1 MSMQTHETIGS
12 LRSQIV
18 QARRFGRRIGLVPTM
33 GALHAGHVSLIQA
46 ARRECDTVVVSIFV
60 NPTQFGPHE
69 DLARYPRTPQQDLQ
83 MCHQAG
89 VDLVFMPSVA
99 EMYPAPSAT
108 EVNVPALAGRLCGIS
123 RPWHFA
129 GVCLAAAKLFNIV
142 QPDVAYFGA
151 KDFQQAIII
160 RRMAQDLNFPIRIVI
175 CPTVREAD
183 GLAMSTRNSYLSPAE
198 RQAAPGLYES
208 LQIAR
213 EMILQRQP
221 PAGEVIQAIRDHLA
235 RRAPGGQIDYVRLA
249 NPDTLEDVEKTEPP
263 VLAALAVKLGSTRL
277 IDSVLVDR

>member
-1 MSMQTHETIGS
+1 
-12 LRSQIV
+12 
-18 QARRFGRRIGLVPTM
+18 
-33 GALHAGHVSLIQA
+33 
-46 ARRECDTVVVSIFV
+46 
-60 NPTQFGPHE
+60 
-69 DLARYPRTPQQDLQ
+69 